1 MLDGREDQAAGLRR
15 LFRRAPPNVVALFV
29 TGHARAEIA
38 GLAARRMSVQG
49 RVAVLD
55 EGRGEAGVA
64 SGLGVT
70 AEGDLLNLID
80 GRTALDSLLRVSP
93 EGVLH
98 LPIAGAAVA
107 FALLEDDYRE
117 RLITGLLALQRRCS
131 LMLINASLVE
141 ALPHSPFVQAAPRRL
156 LMVEASG
163 RGVTDAYACIKTLA
177 AAGAGDL
184 QVAVARARSR
194 AEARALFVQLEGLV
208 RHHVGLPLCF
218 LGEVERDDLGT
229 ALAAEPQARSDHAAA
244 AAFLR
249 RLAGWS
255 RPAPSGV

>member
-15 LFRRAPPNVVALFV
+15 LFRRAPPIVVASFV

-38 GLAARRMSVQG
+38 GEALRRMSRQG

-55 EGRGEAGVA
+55 EGRGEASVA
-64 SGLGVT
+64 SGLGLAT
-70 AEGDLLNLID
+70 EGDLLNLID

-98 LPIAGAAVA
+98 LPMAGAAVA

-117 RLITGLLALQRRCS
+117 RLITGLLALQRRCG
-131 LMLINASLVE
+131 LMLINASLSE

-163 RGVTDAYACIKTLA
+163 RGVTDAYASIKRLA

-184 QVAVARARSR
+184 HVAVARARSR
-194 AEARALFVQLEGLV
+194 ADAHALFSQLDGLV
-208 RHHVGLPLCF
+208 RNHVGLPLAF
-218 LGEVERDDLGT
+218 LGEVERDDLGA
-229 ALAAEPQARSDHAAA
+229 ALAGGTAARSDQAAA

-255 RPAPSGV
+255 RPTPSGA